1 MSVHSQS
8 QQLQVPGDAS
18 HAPTRRGLISH
29 RVALLH
35 VASCP
40 SCMRQLVRVLQEI
53 ADDPPTYARYIA
65 THAHSLDREQFGDGH
80 RKSGIELEA
89 DLGGISGE
97 S

>member
-1 MSVHSQS
+1 V
-8 QQLQVPGDAS
+8 
-18 HAPTRRGLISH
+18 SH

-35 VASCP
+35 VASCR
-40 SCMRQLVRVLQEI
+40 SCMRQLVQVLLEI
-53 ADDPPTYARYIA
+53 ADETAALQGSCA

>member
-1 MSVHSQS
+1 
-8 QQLQVPGDAS
+8 
-18 HAPTRRGLISH
+18 
-29 RVALLH
+29 
-35 VASCP
+35 
-40 SCMRQLVRVLQEI
+40 MRQLVRVLQEI